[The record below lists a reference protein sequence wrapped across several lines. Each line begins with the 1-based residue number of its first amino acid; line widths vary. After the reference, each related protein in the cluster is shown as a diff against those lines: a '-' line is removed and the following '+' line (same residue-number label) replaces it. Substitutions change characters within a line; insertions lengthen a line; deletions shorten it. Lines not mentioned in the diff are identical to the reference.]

1 MESSGIRLGEI
12 NRLFD
17 ANQTTE
23 ARKLLRELL
32 LADRRNLDA
41 WMLLWK
47 RGVSSIKEELT
58 CLNNILQIDPEH
70 EAAARRL
77 DELRLR
83 GEIPVTSAGY
93 RSRNQ
98 SNKKNQKGQSNSL
111 IFFLSM
117 FVPLICVCIF
127 GSISYQAGY
136 LDTLLF
142 SSSMT
147 RTAVA
152 AENASCQLLIEK
164 AMEASAEY
172 CSQIDSNKACYG
184 NNTLKADLVPGSTG
198 QFVERGDI
206 VSVDQLERIVAS
218 PLKTDS
224 NEWGIAVLK
233 VLANLPRSL
242 PGQTVTMVVFG
253 NTTLDNE
260 SGNLESFF
268 FSSELGQIQCEKVP
282 EDGIMISVPD
292 GEGVSFVVNGSELT
306 LMGDASITA
315 VKNGQME
322 VNLYEGVGRIISNG
336 QEEYFQGGEQV
347 SVDLGGEDGTVSIG
361 VPSDPIPISEGDL
374 ETACLLTGQYC
385 QVTQITPLPG
395 NGAQQTLQAGLG
407 LTTMPQ
413 SLTPTRRPS
422 LTFTKTPTQWL
433 LATRTATKVP
443 TNTIKPTAVITRT
456 KTITPGGPTL
466 TLSRTPTRTRT
477 PTQTRTR
484 TITPTRTPTI
494 TPGGPTLTP
503 TNTVTPTRTM
513 TLTLTPTLTST
524 VTLTNTVTST
534 ATNTDVPTLTPTV
547 TLTLVPTA
555 TNPPIGGPVCPQIA
569 AGSLSQSGSTLTV
582 DLTNNT
588 GADVS
593 IDSMQI
599 TWNVGTASRLEDIE
613 LDGNQIGSPNDQ
625 FSTTDLPAPN
635 PFTGVASLRVI
646 ENDGS
651 LTETLVVTFDDPPNG
666 GGYSVQV
673 HFNIGCQVTASN

>member
-1 MESSGIRLGEI
+1 MESRGMRLGEV

-17 ANQTTE
+17 AGQTTD

-41 WMLLWK
+41 WILLWK
-47 RGVSSIKEELT
+47 RGVSSTKEELT
-58 CLNNILQIDPEH
+58 CLHNILRIDPEH

-83 GEIPVTSAGY
+83 GEIPVTSGNGFTNK
-93 RSRNQ
+93 STNQ
-98 SNKKNQKGQSNSL
+98 LKRKNPKGQSNAL
-111 IFFLSM
+111 IFLVSM
-117 FVPLICVCIF
+117 LVPLIFACIF

-136 LDTLLF
+136 FDSILF

-184 NNTLKADLVPGSTG
+184 NNTLKADLVPGATDR
-198 QFVERGDI
+198 FDERGDI
-206 VSVDQLERIVAS
+206 VSVDQLQRIVAS
-218 PLKTDS
+218 PLKPESD
-224 NEWGIAVLK
+224 EWGIAVLK

-253 NTTLDNE
+253 NTTLDNQ

-292 GEGVSFVVNGSELT
+292 GEGVSFMVNGSELT

-315 VKNGQME
+315 VKNGKME
-322 VNLYEGVGRIISNG
+322 VNLYEGAGRIVSNG
-336 QEEYFQGGEQV
+336 QEEYFQAGQQV
-347 SVDLGGEDGTVSIG
+347 SVDLGGENGVESIG
-361 VPSDPIPISEGDL
+361 VPSDPVPISQEDL

-385 QVTQITPLPG
+385 NVNEITPIPADV
-395 NGAQQTLQAGLG
+395 AQQTLQAELG
-407 LTTMPQ
+407 ITTTPTLAK

-422 LTFTKTPTQWL
+422 LTFTNTPTQWV
-433 LATRTATKVP
+433 LASNTPSKVP
-443 TNTIKPTAVITRT
+443 TNTIKPTAVVTRT
-456 KTITPGGPTL
+456 RTITPGGPTL
-466 TLSRTPTRTRT
+466 TPSRTRTRTLTPTQTLTRTPTR
-477 PTQTRTR
+477 
-484 TITPTRTPTI
+484 TRTPTI
-494 TPGGPTLTP
+494 TPGGPTLTF
-503 TNTVTPTRTM
+503 TNTPTVTRTV
-513 TLTLTPTLTST
+513 TQTPTLT
-524 VTLTNTVTST
+524 VTNTITST
-534 ATNTDVPTLTPTV
+534 ATNTDIPTLTPTA

-555 TNPPIGGPVCPQIA
+555 TNPPIGGPVCSQIA
-569 AGSLSQSGSTLTV
+569 VGSLSQSGSTLTV

-588 GADVS
+588 GADVA

-599 TWNVGTASRLEDIE
+599 TWNVGTATRLLDID
-613 LDGNQIGSPNDQ
+613 LGGSQIGSPNDQ
-625 FSTTDLPAPN
+625 FSTTDLPSPN
-635 PFTGVASLRVI
+635 PFTGNASLRII

-651 LTETLVVTFDDPPNG
+651 PTETLVVTFEDPPNG
-666 GGYSVQV
+666 GGYSIQV
-673 HFNIGCQVTASN
+673 HFDINCQVTASN